1 MGESDRT
8 VVSVLRAAARQRCPA
23 CLEGRVFTG
32 AFAMNESCPACGHRF
47 ERAPGF
53 FVGAMYVSYALAAPL
68 CTVLAVLLRLVLP
81 GWDLLAI
88 MGLVAVLFMP
98 FVPVIF
104 RLSRIIW
111 MHLMRQIDPTG

>member
-23 CLEGRVFTG
+23 CLEGRVFIG
-32 AFAMNESCPACGHRF
+32 AFAMNETCPVCGHRF

-53 FVGAMYVSYALAAPL
+53 FVGAMYVSYALAVPL

-81 GWDLLAI
+81 GWDLLPV
-88 MGLVAVLFMP
+88 MGLVAVLFLPFAPGLFPLSGVILMP
-98 FVPVIF
+98 L
-104 RLSRIIW
+104 LSA
-111 MHLMRQIDPTG
+111 MH

>member
-1 MGESDRT
+1 M
-8 VVSVLRAAARQRCPA
+8 ARERCPA
-23 CLEGRVFTG
+23 CLEGRVFRG
-32 AFAMNESCPACGHRF
+32 ALTMNGTCPVCGHRF

-53 FVGAMYVSYALAAPL
+53 FVGAMYVSYALAVPL

-81 GWDLLAI
+81 GWDILAI
-88 MGLVAVLFMP
+88 MGLVAVLFLP

-111 MHLMRQIDPTG
+111 MHLMRQIDPKG